1 MKKKLNKFMSLLLAA
16 VFAISTVFTAFA
28 DTEMVGVADAEE
40 VVAAEAAEITEASA
54 TEEAEVTEAAEEA
67 AEEAMLGAT
76 VYDIKC
82 AYGDVTWI
90 LRAEEISRGESSIN
104 RVLDHVGIPRRKA
117 NDAVAKAFLSSETYF
132 SFDKTSGSDIGE
144 WKIKCGSG
152 TPTDTTLNVTVDG
165 KDYAIDLSKYP
176 PEKNQRGDFQIKIDQ
191 NNKNLAF
198 GEKGAYELKCK
209 NADYTKL
216 EYFWSFTE
224 KPETGIAK
232 FVSKEGNQCVVEPTG
247 TTSGCIDL
255 FCEVFFTDKNGDE
268 WRSRVSNRVT
278 IGDDVPTGIY
288 LDYGDSNK
296 LEIGESR
303 KITVRMGAYEEFTL
317 EDVTS
322 VEWDDSALRFATL
335 SRKVTEKD
343 FERTMTA
350 NKAGEGSI
358 QVTVTY
364 QTQSMTKP
372 NTWTVGD
379 GFWAE
384 QPREDNPPFQ
394 LYTDN
399 TNRNLAK
406 DEVGEYEVKQTDDTV
421 VVKKYEWSFEENVAK
436 GLAGFVSA
444 QDAKAVKVKA
454 TGVDGYI
461 NLRCRISY
469 ERNGKTY
476 EADRGTIVTTGK
488 DVEAGPWLNIGEGP
502 AVLEIG
508 EPKIVTIEPGAYV
521 CTDLSEIWKVDIR
534 SYDSNVLNVE
544 KISNT
549 EYKLTGLKTGKG
561 NTSVNFDVYYDE
573 EEPDRRWGIGRGFTV
588 QNAQEDKPP
597 FELYIEDESRN
608 LKKDETGKYEIK
620 TLDGAVTVKSYEWS
634 IREEYGKGLA
644 SFVTPADVNHV
655 EIKATGADGYFDLGC
670 RIEYERDGK
679 TLEAHFGNIITTG
692 KDVEPGPWLDI
703 ENYYI
708 PAGGKVTAEIKP
720 GAYICTSADQM
731 VRIEMGSYD
740 KSVIDVK
747 QITKTKYEITGLKAG
762 RAHVYFEVYFDEKNP
777 ERRWGIGNGFEVQDV
792 ATMLPADT
800 WVPAG
805 TNLEKVGEV
814 RFRNDFVPGEG
825 DVDLGTVDETRRIHA
840 YFYRNEDTM
849 VISVPEGCVVYFNE
863 DSSGMFS
870 KFPNLRTVNIESHG
884 VHFVDTS
891 RVKNMDG
898 MFAGLK
904 KLEYIDLFINTK
916 NAVSWKD
923 MFKDCTGLGRLN
935 IHTGLF
941 RRFEVLP
948 SNVTYTCVETGAK
961 EISNLELAKQPEGVY
976 LYTLIGKATEEK
988 KPVDT
993 NDTKTE
999 GTGDASVV
1007 IEQIK
1012 KNKKAEAVSTGLVS
1026 VVKRTDLV
1034 EAAGLELNQVKNIE
1048 LSTSVKLIGLTVDK
1062 DGNANIAKKITF
1074 EIKPE
1079 AVIEKNDGNKVPAKV
1094 ENDMLNGEKI
1104 KVVVPVPDTE
1114 KNAVEIVHVSQ
1125 GMPNETFTVY
1135 IDKSQGSGNYFIEF
1149 EITHFSTF
1157 EMTFV
1162 DKHDDPDPVPP
1173 YEPSYSSTGS
1183 TVLFTGTWNKP
1194 VSNGTWKKDANGIWH
1209 YATTMTFRNTWGY
1222 IVNPY
1227 AGEGQNKADWF
1238 WFDSNGNMLSGW
1250 QLINGKWYYLNPTV
1264 GSGVFGACLIGP
1276 GKTPDGYE
1284 IDASG
1289 AWIGK

>member
-40 VVAAEAAEITEASA
+40 VVAAEAAEITEVSA
-54 TEEAEVTEAAEEA
+54 TEEAEVTEAAEESSEGNLLSA
-67 AEEAMLGAT
+67 AA
-76 VYDIKC
+76 YDLRFLF
-82 AYGDVTWI
+82 GERTWI
-90 LRAEEISRGESSIN
+90 LSSEELSRGESSIH
-104 RVLDHVGIPRRKA
+104 RILDHLGIQRTGGGT
-117 NDAVAKAFLSSETYF
+117 DVTSAVFAKGTYY
-132 SFDKTSGSDIGE
+132 SFNKNSGTDIGE
-144 WKIKCGSG
+144 WKIVCGSG
-152 TPTDTTLNVTVDG
+152 VPEEDTLKVTVDNKSCEIG
-165 KDYAIDLSKYP
+165 IEKCPPRKDTG
-176 PEKNQRGDFQIKIDQ
+176 RDFQLVA
-191 NNKNLAF
+191 NNRKRNVPF
-198 GEKGAYELKCK
+198 GEVGTFTLECK
-209 NADYTKL
+209 NKEFVIERTRFSI
-216 EYFWSFTE
+216 ERE
-224 KPETGIAK
+224 KPTSGIAEIISQTAGSCEVK
-232 FVSKEGNQCVVEPTG
+232 PTG
-247 TTSGCIDL
+247 KANGYIQL
-255 FCEVFFTDKNGDE
+255 QCEVIFTDENGDE
-268 WRSRVSNRVT
+268 WRTYHNNRFT
-278 IGDDVPTGIY
+278 IGADVETGFY
-288 LDYGDSNK
+288 LDYGDSNQ
-296 LEIGESR
+296 LEIGVPRE
-303 KITVRMGAYEEFTL
+303 ITIKVGLYEDYTL
-317 EDVTS
+317 DDITS
-322 VEWDDSALRFATL
+322 VEWDDSHLGFAEL
-335 SRKVTEKD
+335 SPAVTGKD
-343 FERTMTA
+343 LKRTITA
-350 NKAGEGSI
+350 NRAGEGNLDVNIRYKTSGMQQEQEFSI
-358 QVTVTY
+358 
-364 QTQSMTKP
+364 
-372 NTWTVGD
+372 GD
-379 GFWAE
+379 SFWAE
-384 QPREDNPPFQ
+384 QAREDNPPF
-394 LYTDN
+394 
-399 TNRNLAK
+399 
-406 DEVGEYEVKQTDDTV
+406 
-421 VVKKYEWSFEENVAK
+421 
-436 GLAGFVSA
+436 
-444 QDAKAVKVKA
+444 
-454 TGVDGYI
+454 
-461 NLRCRISY
+461 
-469 ERNGKTY
+469 
-476 EADRGTIVTTGK
+476 
-488 DVEAGPWLNIGEGP
+488 
-502 AVLEIG
+502 
-508 EPKIVTIEPGAYV
+508 
-521 CTDLSEIWKVDIR
+521 
-534 SYDSNVLNVE
+534 
-544 KISNT
+544 
-549 EYKLTGLKTGKG
+549 
-561 NTSVNFDVYYDE
+561 
-573 EEPDRRWGIGRGFTV
+573 
-588 QNAQEDKPP
+588 
-597 FELYIEDESRN
+597 ELYFEDESRN

-670 RIEYERDGK
+670 RIEYEKDGK

-762 RAHVYFEVYFDEKNP
+762 YAHVYFEVYFDEKNP

-891 RVKNMDG
+891 RVKNLDG

-904 KLEYIDLFINTK
+904 KLEYIDLFISTK

-1034 EAAGLELNQVKNIE
+1034 EAAGLGLDQVKNIE

-1250 QLINGKWYYLNPTV
+1250 QLINGKWYYLNPAV

-1289 AWIGK
+1289 AWTGK